1 MVAVTITTMIINKI
15 LMTNSSKFDHAELIG
30 NHYFGIDR
38 EIKKVFQDLP
48 PPPQMENTQS
58 IFFSWLCIKKKEKN
72 HHHELASKN
81 HLIQIKISDLIIN
94 Q

>member
-48 PPPQMENTQS
+48 PPPPPPPLNGKHT
-58 IFFSWLCIKKKEKN
+58 IHFFLLALHKKERK
-72 HHHELASKN
+72 EPPS
-81 HLIQIKISDLIIN
+81 
-94 Q
+94 